1 MIINETRTSID
12 FRVGPKQAIKK
23 KRKKKEK
30 KEKKNK
36 RHKGERKKII
46 APICGSLG
54 KKYSYIE

>member
-23 KRKKKEK
+23 KKEK
-30 KEKKNK
+30 KEKKEK